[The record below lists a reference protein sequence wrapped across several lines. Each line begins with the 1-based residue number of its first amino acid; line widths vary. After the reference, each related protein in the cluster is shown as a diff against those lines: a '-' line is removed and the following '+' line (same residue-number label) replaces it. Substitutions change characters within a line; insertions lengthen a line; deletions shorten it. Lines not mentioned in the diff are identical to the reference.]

1 MMEAAMGSAR
11 AAAEAGLL
19 TKILRFCRFCG
30 RETSHEVRRGPS
42 GSTAVVCVRCRERAL
57 LEELDRD

>member
-1 MMEAAMGSAR
+1 MGSAR
-11 AAAEAGLL
+11 VVDAVL

-30 RETSHEVRRGPS
+30 RETPHEVRGGSHGPRVS
-42 GSTAVVCVRCRERAL
+42 CIRCRERAM